1 MVVEYY
7 HVHHFIEIEI
17 KLVGYITL
25 TVVIAANW
33 KGETPEKFIG

>member
-7 HVHHFIEIEI
+7 HVRQFIEIEI

-25 TVVIAANW
+25 TVVMLQIG
-33 KGETPEKFIG
+33 KGETPEKVY